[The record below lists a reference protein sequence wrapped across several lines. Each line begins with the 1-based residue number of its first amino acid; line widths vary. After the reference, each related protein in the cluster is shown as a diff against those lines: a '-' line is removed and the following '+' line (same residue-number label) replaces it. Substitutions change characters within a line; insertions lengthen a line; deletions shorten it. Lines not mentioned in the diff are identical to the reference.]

1 MAKRKTLYELAQ
13 TVAGHREYL
22 KSLGTS
28 KSTHM
33 RKLRCDVDARL
44 QRSELKLYRAAEAC
58 SAASGRGLL
67 AAAIFVATQDARLAA
82 LNDFEKRLR
91 RSGGGHIEAL
101 EILATMKGEVR

>member
-22 KSLGTS
+22 KSLGNS

-44 QRSELKLYRAAEAC
+44 QRSQLKLYAT
-58 SAASGRGLL
+58 SGSDL
-67 AAAIFVATQDARLAA
+67 ATAIFTATQDARLAT

-91 RSGGGHIEAL
+91 ACGGGHIEAL
-101 EILATMKGEVR
+101 EILATMKGEVQ

>member
-33 RKLRCDVDARL
+33 RKLRCDVAARL
-44 QRSELKLYRAAEAC
+44 QRSELKLYT
-58 SAASGRGLL
+58 ASGRDLTT
-67 AAAIFVATQDARLAA
+67 AIFIATQDARLAA
-82 LNDFEKRLR
+82 LNDFEKRLC
-91 RSGGGHIEAL
+91 RSGGGYFEAF